1 MRTFT
6 KFTTCHRIACA
17 VRGLLYAGLLPAI
30 ILTVTPTISQALEA
44 TRIATGLTIPLYVCA
59 PPGDTGRIFVVEQ
72 HGMIK
77 IVDLATNTVLPT
89 PFLDLSGTVGQGV
102 GPGLLGMTFDPNYAT
117 NGYFYVCYSTD
128 PHGMTSP
135 GNAYVS
141 RFKVSSDPNVAD
153 QASEKQIIS
162 NVQPNPDHEWD
173 WIGFSPRPGDENN
186 LYICTGDGG
195 IPEDEPDDPNF
206 PDGYAQSTQTLLGK
220 ILRIH
225 IEDDG
230 SYTIPLDNPFFGDSD
245 PSVKQEIFCY
255 GLRNP
260 FRASFDPVSHDML
273 IGDVGETAREEV
285 DVQLASNPGGGEN
298 YGWRYARGLHSE

>member
-1 MRTFT
+1 MNPRST
-6 KFTTCHRIACA
+6 KSHGIASVVRSLLCA
-17 VRGLLYAGLLPAI
+17 GFLPAI
-30 ILTVTPTISQALEA
+30 VLALTATIGQAMEA

-59 PPGDTGRIFVVEQ
+59 PPGDTGRIFVAEQ

-89 PFLDLSGTVGQGV
+89 PFLDLSDTVGQGQ

-117 NGYFYVCYSTD
+117 NGYFYVSYSTD
-128 PHGMTSP
+128 AHGSDTP
-135 GNAYVS
+135 GISYVS

-153 QASEKQIIS
+153 RASEIQIIF
-162 NVQPNPDHEWD
+162 NLAQPDTDHEWD

-195 IPEDEPDDPNF
+195 VVEDEPNDPNF

-225 IEDDG
+225 LEDDG
-230 SYTIPLDNPFFGDSD
+230 SYITSPFTKG
-245 PSVKQEIFCY
+245 
-255 GLRNP
+255 GLR
-260 FRASFDPVSHDML
+260 R
-273 IGDVGETAREEV
+273 ICCCCR
-285 DVQLASNPGGGEN
+285 
-298 YGWRYARGLHSE
+298 R